1 MAMLAETVGNGR
13 GLLKRRRQMRGRFRS
28 EGKFGIDFAAHF
40 IAAKR
45 AYDSANWRSCAKGGF
60 RSCETPFEMVPR
72 LRNGGSQGVEKI
84 AANSQ
89 LRNGGTRLRN
99 GTCVPRRVFEAMK
112 IFAASARRLRNGFA
126 VEINF
131 RSEKRDFRSDS

>member
-1 MAMLAETVGNGR
+1 MDFAAAR
-13 GLLKRRRQMRGRFRS
+13 RFRS
-28 EGKFGIDFAAHF
+28 EGNFGIDFAAYL
-40 IAAKR
+40 ATVKR
-45 AYDSANWRSCAKGGF
+45 AYGATKWHSCAKGWF
-60 RSCETPFEMVPR
+60 RSYETPFEMVPR

-112 IFAASARRLRNGFA
+112 IFAASARQLRNGFA
-126 VEINF
+126 AEIDF
-131 RSEKRDFRSDS
+131 RSEKRDFHNGF